1 MAWLRYVQY
10 LDDKHER
17 TLMAIA
23 CRRPR
28 RRCVVRSRPGRA
40 AVVFSAASS
49 FVEMTRLQAADLTR
63 LAGLALALATT
74 PAGAQQQGS
83 TVILTQPGG
92 NALTRW

>member
-1 MAWLRYVQY
+1 M
-10 LDDKHER
+10 
-17 TLMAIA
+17 
-23 CRRPR
+23 
-28 RRCVVRSRPGRA
+28 
-40 AVVFSAASS
+40 FSAASS